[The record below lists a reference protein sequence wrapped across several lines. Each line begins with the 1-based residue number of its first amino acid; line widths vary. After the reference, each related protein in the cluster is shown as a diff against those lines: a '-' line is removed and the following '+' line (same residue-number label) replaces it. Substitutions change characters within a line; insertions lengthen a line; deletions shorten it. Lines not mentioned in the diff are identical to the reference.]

1 MLSLVLA
8 GGKGTRMKSSI
19 HKTLHTVNGKPIIE
33 KIRSLLSNADIPK
46 QIFILGY
53 KRDEVLEYLGKD
65 TEYVVQEQQL
75 GTGHAIIISKEKLEK
90 YKEDVFIINGDAALL
105 RENTLKAVK
114 DKFYRDDLDCVF
126 LTCDMTVPLNYG
138 RIIRENNE
146 PNGKI
151 INIVEEKDATE
162 EEKKVKEINVGVYVF
177 KYDKLINALDR
188 IDNNNAQ
195 GEYYLPDLVKVLIN
209 DGDKVEAFK
218 TSNEDEVMGVNS
230 KEELA
235 IASKILRKRKNS
247 QLMED
252 GVILIDPDNTY
263 IEEDVIIGR
272 DTTIYPNVI
281 IEGQTK
287 IGENCTIIGNS
298 RIENSIV
305 GDNVKI
311 ESSVIEK
318 STIESNVTVGP
329 FAHLRPN
336 SHIKETAHVGN
347 FVEIKNSVLEKGVKV
362 GHLTYIGD
370 SQIGEKTNVG
380 AGTITCNYDG
390 KKKHKTI
397 VGKNSFIG
405 SNTILVAPVE
415 VGENSFTAAGST
427 ITKDVP
433 ENTLAFGRA
442 KQINKEGWQK

>member
-33 KIRSLLSNADIPK
+33 KMRSLLENTGISK
-46 QIFILGY
+46 QIFILGH
-53 KRDEVLEYLGKD
+53 KKDDVLEYLGED
-65 TEYVVQEQQL
+65 IEYVIQEQQL

-90 YKEDVFIINGDAALL
+90 YKEDIFIVNGDAPLL
-105 RENTLKAVK
+105 RESTLKSMK
-114 DKFYRDDLDCVF
+114 DKFYKENLDCVF
-126 LTCDMTVPLNYG
+126 LTCEMKEPLNYG
-138 RIIRENNE
+138 RIIRENQE
-146 PNGKI
+146 QNGKI
-151 INIVEEKDATE
+151 INLVEEKDATE
-162 EEKKVKEINVGVYVF
+162 EEKKVKEINVGAYIF

-218 TSNEDEVMGVNS
+218 ICNEDEVMGVNS

-235 IASKILRKRKNS
+235 IVSKILRKRKNN
-247 QLMED
+247 QLMSE

-263 IEEDVIIGR
+263 IEEDVEIGQ
-272 DTTIYPNVI
+272 DTIIYPNVI
-281 IEGQTK
+281 IEGKTK
-287 IGENCTIIGNS
+287 IGANCTIIGNS
-298 RIENSIV
+298 RIENSIIS
-305 GDNVKI
+305 DNVKI

-318 STIESNVTVGP
+318 SMIDSNVTVGP

-336 SHIKETAHVGN
+336 AYLKETSHVGN
-347 FVEIKNSVLEKGVKV
+347 FVEIKNAVIDEGVKV
-362 GHLTYIGD
+362 GHLSYIGD
-370 SQIGEKTNVG
+370 AQVGEKTNIG

-397 VGKNSFIG
+397 IGKNSFIG

-427 ITKDVP
+427 ITKNVKN
-433 ENTLAFGRA
+433 NTLAFGRA